1 MELQNLQRIYFLGI
15 GGIGM
20 SALARYF
27 LGRGCVVAGYDR
39 TETELTRALSAEGMQ
54 IHYTDDV
61 AQILPDADLIIYTPA
76 IPKDHKE
83 WNLLRAGAIPFKKR
97 SEVLGIISRGM
108 QCLAVAGT
116 HGKTTTT
123 TILTH
128 ILRTGGVDCTA
139 FLGGISNDLGSNF
152 VQGKSN
158 WAVVEADEFDRSFL
172 QLNPDITVINSLDPD
187 HLDIYGSVE
196 EMRSNY
202 FAFAQQIKTGGHF
215 FYQDGLSQYFDEMP
229 IDGSKARF
237 GINTNKKEFKE
248 GYFAHNIAVKDG
260 FFTFDVASPIENI
273 TDIRFTLPGRHNV
286 QNATAAIAA
295 AQQLGVTGAAV
306 KAALGSFK
314 GIHRR
319 FEFVVRDEK
328 TVFIDDYAHHPEE
341 LRAAIDAAR
350 ELYPNRRITG
360 IFQPHLFSRT
370 RDFQDGFAEVL
381 DGLDQ
386 CILLPIY
393 PARELP
399 MEGIVSEIILAKMQ
413 QKNALLLQKSDVLD
427 YVKYNDFEVLMTLG
441 AGDIDKMVGE
451 IEKILN
457 SKL

>member
-39 TETELTRALSAEGMQ
+39 TETELTRALAAEGML

-202 FAFAQQIKTGGHF
+202 FAFAQQIKQGGHF
-215 FYQDGLSQYFDEMP
+215 FYQDGLSQYFDAMP
-229 IDGSKARF
+229 INGSKARF
-237 GINTNKKEFKE
+237 GINTKEKDTKD

-260 FFTFDVASPIENI
+260 FFTFDLASPIENI
-273 TDIRFTLPGRHNV
+273 ADIRFTLPGRHNV

-319 FEFVVRDEK
+319 FEFVVRNEK

-399 MEGIVSEIILAKMQ
+399 MEGVVSEIILAKMQ

-427 YVKYNDFEVLMTLG
+427 YVKYNDFEVIMTLG

-451 IEKILN
+451 IENILN